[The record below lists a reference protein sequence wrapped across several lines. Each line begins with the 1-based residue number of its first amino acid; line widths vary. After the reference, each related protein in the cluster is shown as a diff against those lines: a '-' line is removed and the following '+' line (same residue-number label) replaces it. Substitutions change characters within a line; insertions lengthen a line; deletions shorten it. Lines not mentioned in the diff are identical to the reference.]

1 MRLKL
6 LTIFSLTLS
15 MLCGCATKKDK
26 ENIRENDPK
35 KALVLYYS
43 QGGSTKSVAEEF
55 QKRLGADIDS
65 IVAVEPYDQDY
76 DSTIKR
82 WQQEIKDNKKVA
94 IRPLR
99 VNINDYD
106 TIFIGSPV
114 WGGIY
119 SSPMQTFL
127 KENNLEGK
135 TLITFATFGSGGIES
150 ATKNIKE
157 LQPKANIVEGYG
169 VRSAR
174 ISKAPQEI
182 ERFLIEKGFIE
193 GEITPIPDFGNNH
206 PVTTEEM
213 EAYNAATSDYFMPLG
228 TPVSVATRDNNG
240 TKEYKFKV
248 MPPNGDENN
257 LSTIYI
263 IIEDETPVFT
273 KVVR

>member
-1 MRLKL
+1 MKKL
-6 LTIFSLTLS
+6 SLLIVISCILGMT
-15 MLCGCATKKDK
+15 GCKIKQKHSVEASKPSKV
-26 ENIRENDPK
+26 
-35 KALVLYYS
+35 LVLYYS
-43 QGGSTKSVAEEF
+43 QGGVTKSVAEEL

-65 IVAVEPYDQDY
+65 IMAIEPYDQDY
-76 DSTIKR
+76 NSTIQR
-82 WQQEIKDNKKVA
+82 WQQEIKDSIKVA
-94 IRPLR
+94 IKPLG

-106 TIFIGSPV
+106 TIFIGSPI

-150 ATKNIKE
+150 ATINLKE
-157 LQPKANIVEGYG
+157 LQPNANIVEGYG

-174 ISKAPQEI
+174 ISKAPEEI

-193 GEITPIPDFGNNH
+193 GELIPVPEYGESVSVTPEDIE
-206 PVTTEEM
+206 V
-213 EAYNAATSDYFMPLG
+213 YNAATSDYFMPLG

-240 TKEYKFKV
+240 TKEYKFSV
-248 MPPNGDENN
+248 IPPKGDETN

-263 IIEDETPVFT
+263 TTEDGSTVFT